1 MVAGYGGGRGRLGG
15 SAMCALVGAQ
25 VRRVR
30 ALGIV
35 VPLVAGAL
43 IALVGACW
51 AHVAGT
57 ASAAMAMLAFMQAYP
72 LTVGVCA
79 VAVLAGDPLVEV
91 QAASPVEFRAVQT
104 LRASVLLAAG
114 AAGAALMFVPLEA
127 LGIVY
132 RDIGWAGAFTPVGGA
147 ALMVLTAYAAV
158 ALVGS
163 SRNATLLVVA
173 VWLFF
178 ALVWDPNVPQLAL
191 QRGLPLLV
199 LLAAGASVWRALGAP
214 EYAWSRLGGA
224 L

>member
-15 SAMCALVGAQ
+15 SAIRALVGAQ

-30 ALGIV
+30 ALGVV

-43 IALVGACW
+43 IAFVGACW

-57 ASAAMAMLAFMQAYP
+57 ASATMAMLAFMQAYP

-104 LRASVLLAAG
+104 LRAAVLLAAG

-147 ALMVLTAYAAV
+147 VLMVLTAYAAV
-158 ALVGS
+158 ALAGS

-199 LLAAGASVWRALGAP
+199 LLAAGAGVWRALGAP

-224 L
+224 R